1 MRCIGCGHEM
11 RLVKAVADCT
21 MMVPGYEHQT
31 LECTGCRT
39 VERRMVFGRTIGP
52 LAVEPMRLPS
62 DAPASAADPK
72 PNDRVEPPKTYSVKT
87 WARALERLRNTQST
101 LKERAAAAMASE
113 TIHDFYRT
121 WDGFTGSA
129 RNARQ
134 DNGSDG
140 ISEKPQFTTAK
151 PSVSARKPDR
161 SNRPKNAAV
170 SAPVQIQAEP
180 AAAPMSA
187 MARVVAKLRSRQA
200 KLASNGLAPVS
211 PAAPPRVQTFDQM
224 WEGLPA
230 IPRRPG
236 PAIKPS
242 TLRPRPLAKSRSL
255 VPLDIHPEVAAS
267 LWARA
272 VAMLRGRQG

>member
-62 DAPASAADPK
+62 DAPASAADPE

-113 TIHDFYRT
+113 TINEFYRT
-121 WDGFTGSA
+121 WDGFTAPPGTRA
-129 RNARQ
+129 R
-134 DNGSDG
+134 
-140 ISEKPQFTTAK
+140 TTG
-151 PSVSARKPDR
+151 PRVFPRGHNPPPPNHR
-161 SNRPKNAAV
+161 GRRGNRIAQ
-170 SAPVQIQAEP
+170 SAP
-180 AAAPMSA
+180 
-187 MARVVAKLRSRQA
+187 R
-200 KLASNGLAPVS
+200 
-211 PAAPPRVQTFDQM
+211 
-224 WEGLPA
+224 
-230 IPRRPG
+230 
-236 PAIKPS
+236 
-242 TLRPRPLAKSRSL
+242 TLT
-255 VPLDIHPEVAAS
+255 
-267 LWARA
+267 
-272 VAMLRGRQG
+272 

>member
-72 PNDRVEPPKTYSVKT
+72 PNDRVEPAKS
-87 WARALERLRNTQST
+87 WARALERLRNTQSS

-113 TIHDFYRT
+113 TINEFYRT

-134 DNGSDG
+134 DNGSEA
-140 ISEKPQFTTAK
+140 ISEKPQSATVK
-151 PSVSARKPDR
+151 PSVSARKKIDR
-161 SNRPKNAAV
+161 SDRPKHAPV
-170 SAPVQIQAEP
+170 SAPVQMRAEP

-200 KLASNGLAPVS
+200 KLASNGVAPVA
-211 PAAPPRVQTFDQM
+211 PAAPPQVQTFDQM

-242 TLRPRPLAKSRSL
+242 TLRARPLAKSRSL
-255 VPLDIHPEVAAS
+255 VPLDLHPEVASS

-272 VAMLRGRQG
+272 VAMLRSRQG

>member
-62 DAPASAADPK
+62 DAPASAADPE

-113 TIHDFYRT
+113 TINEFYRT

-134 DNGSDG
+134 DNGSEG
-140 ISEKPQFTTAK
+140 ISERPQSATAK
-151 PSVSARKPDR
+151 PSGSARKPDR
-161 SNRPKNAAV
+161 SVRPKNAHV
-170 SAPVQIQAEP
+170 SAPVQMRAEP
-180 AAAPMSA
+180 AGAPMSA
-187 MARVVAKLRSRQA
+187 MARAVAKLRSRQA
-200 KLASNGLAPVS
+200 KLAASGVAPVA
-211 PAAPPRVQTFDQM
+211 PAAPPQVQTFDQM

-230 IPRRPG
+230 VPRRPG

-242 TLRPRPLAKSRSL
+242 ALRPRPLAKSRSL
-255 VPLDIHPEVAAS
+255 VPLDVHPEVTSS

-272 VAMLRGRQG
+272 VAMLQSRQG